1 MTTTAIKT
9 HRQQLDELLARLE
22 QQRKTLL
29 NAEVWDDKAIL
40 FNAQLRHV
48 FTNVIGEDEESLANY
63 LGDYGMVWFDETEIE
78 QGIPFKADEWKD
90 GEGRD
95 GFYHDYLAYLCDDY
109 VNLLPDGFVEV
120 PWTSFPNRTISPTT
134 GEALL
139 ALMDD
144 YRPDIDLEDVMNA
157 DVLGDARYECGQ
169 ALVLTG
175 YLSNQ
180 ANLTGDD
187 AQVLAAFKKFNPALE
202 KAYAEFW

>member
-1 MTTTAIKT
+1 MTATVIKT

-22 QQRKTLL
+22 QQKDALL
-29 NAEVWDDKAIL
+29 NAEIWDDKAVI

-48 FTNVIGEDEESLANY
+48 FDNVIGEDERSLADY
-63 LGDYGMVWFDETEIE
+63 LGDYGMTWFDETEIE

-90 GEGRD
+90 GDGRD
-95 GFYHDYLAYLCDDY
+95 GFYHDYLEYLCDDY
-109 VNLLPDGFVEV
+109 VSLLPDGFVEV
-120 PWTSFPNRTISPTT
+120 PWKSFPNRTVSPTT
-134 GEALL
+134 GNDLL
-139 ALMDD
+139 DLLEVHLS
-144 YRPDIDLEDVMNA
+144 DIDLEGVMNA

-169 ALVLTG
+169 AMVLTG

-187 AQVLAAFKKFNPALE
+187 AQVLDAYKQFSPALE